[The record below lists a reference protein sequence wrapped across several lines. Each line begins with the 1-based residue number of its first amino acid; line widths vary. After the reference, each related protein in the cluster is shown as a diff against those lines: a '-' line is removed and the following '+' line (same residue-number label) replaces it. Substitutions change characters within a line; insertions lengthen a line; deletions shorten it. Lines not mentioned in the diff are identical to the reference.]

1 VKFPQRIIKFHS
13 GKKVAEITVEQTE
26 LNRGLKAADL
36 AIKPPDQKPVM
47 SQP

>member
-1 VKFPQRIIKFHS
+1 MVTMDSPFRLK
-13 GKKVAEITVEQTE
+13 

-36 AIKPPDQKPVM
+36 AIKPLDLKPVM